1 MVTLQDK
8 LAVIATQQ
16 SQFISWYNNATA
28 ASKDVARKEGKT
40 YQGPMGP
47 GGIEHEALEQM
58 KGVVYNLDV
67 LHTGLEAIAP
77 DIDDQTVYVLNELSE
92 ASSAIISDIKI
103 FFQLFDSFAREGP
116 EMQINKMNQGSRKKW
131 FQKRLIDFTNHLS
144 ELSRKTSQLYISH
157 GKIKNAIAMLQLQQ
171 KIAKKHTKFS
181 EKVSPRQIA
190 AVLRPLKEID
200 SSLHDIQ
207 ASMESLQ
214 DEVRK
219 VQLSKG
225 TIYPLYVS
233 TRQGNVRLDKLYF
246 MVITKYIDALIDILQ
261 VVPQVEKV
269 LEGIDSITTPT
280 SVKDKFKAGVMS
292 KLGRGP
298 ASTTDTAVHPILRE
312 FFGLPA
318 PKTVLITDQQNKTIR
333 NTLNHISKKAFV
345 FDGYEEKFAGGRS
358 YSGRGQFLGSAAPT
372 LQLAK
377 DINKEIKSAM
387 NSS

>member
-28 ASKDVARKEGKT
+28 ASKDVARKEGKK
-40 YQGPMGP
+40 YEGPLGP

-280 SVKDKFKAGVMS
+280 SVKDKFKAGVMR
-292 KLGRGP
+292 KLGQTSEDPLTRM
-298 ASTTDTAVHPILRE
+298 LL
-312 FFGLPA
+312 GLPA
-318 PKTVLITDQQNKTIR
+318 PKTVLVTDQQNKTIR